1 MASGSQKWKSG
12 EVKRQL
18 GPDDINFSN
27 RKPSSQQ
34 LKNIYP
40 QVNFLGL
47 EPPAGML
54 TDSNGALH
62 TFDIQRIR
70 QTQMD
75 SLNLEALTE
84 VVFETGFNNLAQPV
98 GTQQDRLEDKEMDKE
113 EQRQQQEIPD
123 KSPPPSFC

>member
-1 MASGSQKWKSG
+1 
-12 EVKRQL
+12 
-18 GPDDINFSN
+18 
-27 RKPSSQQ
+27 
-34 LKNIYP
+34 
-40 QVNFLGL
+40 
-47 EPPAGML
+47 AGML
-54 TDSNGALH
+54 ADSNGALH

-75 SLNLEALTE
+75 RLNLEALTE

-98 GTQQDRLEDKEMDKE
+98 GAQQDRLEDKEMDEE